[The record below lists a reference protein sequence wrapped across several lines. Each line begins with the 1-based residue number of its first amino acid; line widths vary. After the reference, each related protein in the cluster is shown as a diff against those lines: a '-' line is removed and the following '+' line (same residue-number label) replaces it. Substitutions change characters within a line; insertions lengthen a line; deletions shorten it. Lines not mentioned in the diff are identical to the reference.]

1 MSIKIKLLAKVKS
14 GELTLC
20 TNCNHYHLT
29 FNNIF
34 FEFTSEEYIYFK
46 KYISQID
53 TTYWNEN
60 YPCPRVKRNI
70 PVPTLQGNL
79 VLLFNQQEIEE
90 LKTLFDN
97 NEYQE
102 YKEYQEISIKEIDYT
117 FIQN

>member
-1 MSIKIKLLAKVKS
+1 MSGKIKLLRKVKS
-14 GELTLC
+14 GELTVCLD
-20 TNCNHYHLT
+20 CNHYHLT

-34 FEFTSEEYIYFK
+34 FEFTYEEYVYFK
-46 KYISQID
+46 KYILQLY
-53 TTYWNEN
+53 TAYWNEN

-90 LKTLFDN
+90 LRALFN
-97 NEYQE
+97 NGV

>member
-1 MSIKIKLLAKVKS
+1 MSKKRKLLAKVKS

-20 TNCNHYHLT
+20 LDCNHYHLT

-34 FEFTSEEYIYFK
+34 FEFTYEEYVYFK
-46 KYISQID
+46 KYINQLD
-53 TTYWNEN
+53 TAYWNEN
-60 YPCPRVKRNI
+60 YPCPRVNKNI

-90 LKTLFDN
+90 LRILFNDGD
-97 NEYQE
+97 YQK
-102 YKEYQEISIKEIDYT
+102 YKEISIKDIDYT